1 MVTLRQLP
9 YIDDLQGLE
18 EAMMKGAKQ
27 PTKCHIQNN
36 EDMKCKFENSVNAI
50 LFLMF
55 SSVLVTISFSNCM
68 GGCHDSNDNS
78 NLKQTG
84 MDTINIDSVHN

>member
-1 MVTLRQLP
+1 MESC
-9 YIDDLQGLE
+9 IDYGSPFCVMDWE
-18 EAMMKGAKQ
+18 RY
-27 PTKCHIQNN
+27 KCHIQNN

-78 NLKQTG
+78 SLKQTG